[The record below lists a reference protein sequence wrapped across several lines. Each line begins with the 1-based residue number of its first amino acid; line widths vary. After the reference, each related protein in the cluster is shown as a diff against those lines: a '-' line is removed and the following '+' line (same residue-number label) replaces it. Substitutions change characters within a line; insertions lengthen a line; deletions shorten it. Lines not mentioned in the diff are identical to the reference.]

1 MGILFVLL
9 FWGLLG
15 FLLAIVGAL
24 VARKITASLLPLK
37 KGGPEQPS
45 RKNAMRYAT
54 ILPFGCLFW
63 AVAVFMF
70 QGVINTTYFH
80 RDIGLGDSF
89 YTPLPNGYA
98 ILMVDVGDRGTIY
111 NPKTQA
117 NPHSLEDQADTIPGV
132 RRLQIAGPEI
142 LGGVDGRHALN
153 PKENTSAVDRYFML
167 DTRTGTRT
175 DFPTRSALRKAA
187 FDRGIRLK
195 LEPIFSVYRRYRV
208 TWFDILAVLLMALP
222 PILAVLLFLGHLTRL
237 RGARDETGSSGPPES
252 PPAYT

>member
-15 FLLAIVGAL
+15 LLLAIVGAL
-24 VARKITASLLPLK
+24 AARKITASLLPPK
-37 KGGPEQPS
+37 KNEPEQRS
-45 RKNAMRYAT
+45 RKRALRYAT

-63 AVAVFMF
+63 AAAIFMF

-98 ILMVDVGDRGTIY
+98 ILMIDVGDRGTIY

-117 NPHSLEDQADTIPGV
+117 RPGTVAEQADTIPGV

-142 LGGVDGRHALN
+142 LGGIDSRYAQN
-153 PKENTSAVDRYFML
+153 PDEDAPAVDRYFIL
-167 DTRTGTRT
+167 DTRNGTRT

-187 FDRGIRLK
+187 LDRGIRLK
-195 LEPIFSVYRRYRV
+195 LKPIFSVYRHYRV
-208 TWFDILAVLLMALP
+208 TWFDILAVCLMALP
-222 PILAVLLFLGHLTRL
+222 PILAVVLFLGHLARL
-237 RGARDETGSSGPPES
+237 RGARDATGPSGPSEIHS
-252 PPAYT
+252 AHT

>member
-15 FLLAIVGAL
+15 LLLAIVGAL

-37 KGGPEQPS
+37 KGEPEPAS
-45 RKNAMRYAT
+45 RMRAMRYST
-54 ILPFGCLFW
+54 LLPFGCLFW

-70 QGVINTTYFH
+70 QGVVNTTYLH

-111 NPKTQA
+111 KPKTQA
-117 NPHSLEDQADTIPGV
+117 DSRHITEQPDTISGV
-132 RRLQIAGPEI
+132 RRLQIAGAEI
-142 LGGVDGRHALN
+142 LGGIDSRYAQNFDENN
-153 PKENTSAVDRYFML
+153 PTMDRYFLL

-175 DFPTRSALRKAA
+175 DFPTRSALRAAA
-187 FDRGIRLK
+187 FNRGIKLK

-208 TWFDILAVLLMALP
+208 TWFDILAVCLMALP
-222 PILAVLLFLGHLTRL
+222 PILAVVLFLGHLARL
-237 RGARDETGSSGPPES
+237 HGAHNASGPPEIH
-252 PPAYT
+252 PAQT